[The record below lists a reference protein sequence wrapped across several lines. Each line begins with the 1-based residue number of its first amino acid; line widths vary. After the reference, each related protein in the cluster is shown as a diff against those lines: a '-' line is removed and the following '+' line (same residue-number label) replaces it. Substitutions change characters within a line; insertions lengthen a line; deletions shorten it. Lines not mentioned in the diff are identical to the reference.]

1 MRNML
6 SAAMWNLHG
15 KVCGK
20 PCRNVEK
27 RVLHRWNLA
36 GLPRQAAGSSYLSE
50 KENAMRVIRRSPE
63 RKALV
68 LHQRSAQLS
77 PNSRKL
83 NRKSRLH
90 RRIDLGRNGLNR
102 PLNNGKIVRRSRTSR
117 RLWLQTTGRTV
128 RQNVRWCRTSRKH
141 DIHRLC
147 RKDWTKKPL
156 VRSSSNGKPEKSR
169 ANSGVR
175 RTEVS
180 ASDEKG
186 GNGRCYGLRTVDCF
200 AAVDV
205 SDYRFG

>member
-36 GLPRQAAGSSYLSE
+36 GLPRQAAGNSYLSE
-50 KENAMRVIRRSPE
+50 KENAMRVIRKSPE

-77 PNSRKL
+77 PNSRKP

-102 PLNNGKIVRRSRTSR
+102 HPDSGKIVRRSRISR
-117 RLWLQTTGRTV
+117 RLRLQTASRTV

-141 DIHRLC
+141 DIQC
-147 RKDWTKKPL
+147 QKDWTKKPL
-156 VRSSSNGKPEKSR
+156 VWSSNSGKPEKSR

-175 RTEVS
+175 RAEVS
-180 ASDEKG
+180 ASDEK
-186 GNGRCYGLRTVDCF
+186 RRQWQVPWASDC
-200 AAVDV
+200 
-205 SDYRFG
+205 

>member
-6 SAAMWNLHG
+6 SAAMWNLHR

-27 RVLHRWNLA
+27 RVPHRWNLA
-36 GLPRQAAGSSYLSE
+36 GLPRQAAGNSYLSA
-50 KENAMRVIRRSPE
+50 KENAVREMRRSQE
-63 RKALV
+63 QKALV

-77 PNSRKL
+77 PNSRKP

-102 PLNNGKIVRRSRTSR
+102 HQNRGKIVRQSRTSR
-117 RLWLQTTGRTV
+117 IV

-141 DIHRLC
+141 DTQC
-147 RKDWTKKPL
+147 QKDWTKK
-156 VRSSSNGKPEKSR
+156 RSALSSNSGKPEKLR
-169 ANSGVR
+169 ANSGAWKA
-175 RTEVS
+175 EVS

-186 GNGRCYGLRTVDCF
+186 GNGR
-200 AAVDV
+200 
-205 SDYRFG
+205 

>member
-27 RVLHRWNLA
+27 RVLHRWNLVE
-36 GLPRQAAGSSYLSE
+36 LPLQAAVSSYLSE

-68 LHQRSAQLS
+68 LYQRSAQLS

-83 NRKSRLH
+83 NRKSRLY

-102 PLNNGKIVRRSRTSR
+102 HPDSGKIVRRSMASR
-117 RLWLQTTGRTV
+117 RLRLQTASGPSGRTSDGAG
-128 RQNVRWCRTSRKH
+128 QAENTIYNAK
-141 DIHRLC
+141 
-147 RKDWTKKPL
+147 KDWTKKPL
-156 VRSSSNGKPEKSR
+156 VRSSNSGKPEKSR

-175 RTEVS
+175 RARGER
-180 ASDEKG
+180 K
-186 GNGRCYGLRTVDCF
+186 
-200 AAVDV
+200 
-205 SDYRFG
+205 

>member
-27 RVLHRWNLA
+27 RVLHRWNLVE
-36 GLPRQAAGSSYLSE
+36 LPLQAAVSSYLSE
-50 KENAMRVIRRSPE
+50 KENAMRIIRRSPE

-77 PNSRKL
+77 PNSRKP

-102 PLNNGKIVRRSRTSR
+102 HSDSGKIVRRSRISR
-117 RLWLQTTGRTV
+117 RLRLQTASRTV
-128 RQNVRWCRTSRKH
+128 RQNVRWCGQAENTIYNAKRTGRRNLWCGVQTAENRKNH
-141 DIHRLC
+141 AQ
-147 RKDWTKKPL
+147 T
-156 VRSSSNGKPEKSR
+156 
-169 ANSGVR
+169 
-175 RTEVS
+175 
-180 ASDEKG
+180 
-186 GNGRCYGLRTVDCF
+186 
-200 AAVDV
+200 AA
-205 SDYRFG
+205 FGEPR

>member
-27 RVLHRWNLA
+27 RVMHRWNLA

-63 RKALV
+63 QKALV

-102 PLNNGKIVRRSRTSR
+102 HPDSGKIVRRSRISR
-117 RLWLQTTGRTV
+117 RLRLQTASRTGRTSDGAGQAENTIYNAK
-128 RQNVRWCRTSRKH
+128 RTGRRNLWCGVQTAENRKNH
-141 DIHRLC
+141 AQTAAL
-147 RKDWTKKPL
+147 RKP
-156 VRSSSNGKPEKSR
+156 R
-169 ANSGVR
+169 
-175 RTEVS
+175 
-180 ASDEKG
+180 
-186 GNGRCYGLRTVDCF
+186 
-200 AAVDV
+200 
-205 SDYRFG
+205 